1 MISAPPSVPRFSDA
15 RVTRRWGVGLMLPLF
30 VLTVAGAILLPRPEP
45 ALVVSLVGA
54 GAIVTA
60 AAVGLIRSRVP
71 IPEPVP

>member
-1 MISAPPSVPRFSDA
+1 
-15 RVTRRWGVGLMLPLF
+15 MLPLF